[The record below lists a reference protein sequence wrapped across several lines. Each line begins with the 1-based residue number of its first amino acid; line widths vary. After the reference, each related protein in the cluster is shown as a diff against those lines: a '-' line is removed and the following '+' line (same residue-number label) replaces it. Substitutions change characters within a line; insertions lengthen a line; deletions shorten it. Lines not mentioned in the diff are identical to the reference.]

1 MRKAVSRLLMGGM
14 VFIVA
19 GLILQSSFV
28 YAQQKVEPSNE
39 AKWYFSPGIGW
50 QDWQGDEECDDA
62 FLLDARLG
70 YDYNEWWSF
79 EGFFYTAP
87 YIKEKM
93 RNRWYPKNDP
103 NGSYREVSMVDGT
116 PGEKFGD
123 TFMAAVGSDALFH
136 FTRWERLDPYLTLGL
151 AASWYGDEINGHN
164 FDVAIRGGGGVMWH
178 FNDEWAVRGDFRAFL
193 VGNDTE
199 ANSMIDAGVVWTWGA
214 RVPAK
219 IVATGGPLDS
229 DRDGL
234 TDVEEE
240 KWKTNPYDPDT
251 DKDGLKD
258 GEEVYTYKTDPLN
271 PDTDAD
277 RLKDGDE
284 VHKHTT
290 DPLDADTDDGG
301 VVDGHEVLEDNTD
314 PRAGHG
320 NDDLVLFELY
330 IQFEYDKAIIKTEYY
345 KQLDVIG
352 KVLARHS
359 KATAKVEGHC
369 DQFKTTGHISL
380 APHNKKLSKDR
391 AKAVVEYLI
400 SNCQIAS
407 GRLSS
412 NGYGFERPKDPKKVD
427 LVNGN
432 PENRR
437 VEIYIKGVDKTKAQ
451 LESEGYVIPEVDPTP
466 PVPEKK

>member
-1 MRKAVSRLLMGGM
+1 MRNVLSRLLMFGAAF
-14 VFIVA
+14 VVA
-19 GLILQSSFV
+19 GLILQSNHA
-28 YAQQKVEPSNE
+28 YAQQKIEPTNE

-50 QDWQGDEECDDA
+50 QDWQGDEEADDA
-62 FLLDARLG
+62 VLLSARLG
-70 YDYNEWWSF
+70 YDYNEWWGF
-79 EGFFYTAP
+79 EGSFYTAP

-93 RNRWYPKNDP
+93 RWRRFPNDV
-103 NGSYREVSMVDGT
+103 GDYQWVSMVDGT
-116 PGEKFGD
+116 PGEKFGS
-123 TFMAAVGSDALFH
+123 TYMAGLALDGLFH
-136 FTRWERLDPYLTLGL
+136 FTRWERLDPYLALGV
-151 AASWYGDEINGHN
+151 AAVWYGHEINGKS
-164 FDVAIRGGGGVMWH
+164 FDPAIRGGGGVMWH
-178 FNDEWAVRGDFRAFL
+178 FNDEWAVRADFRAFL
-193 VGNDTE
+193 AGNDVQ

-214 RVPAK
+214 RVPAQ

-234 TDVEEE
+234 TDVDEG

-271 PDTDAD
+271 PDSDAD
-277 RLKDGDE
+277 LLKDGDE
-284 VHKHTT
+284 VHKYTT
-290 DPLDADTDDGG
+290 DPMDADTDDGG
-301 VVDGHEVLEDNTD
+301 VVDGHEVLEDGTD

-320 NDDLVLFELY
+320 SDDLVLYELY
-330 IQFEYDKAIIKTEYY
+330 IQFEYDKAIIKTDYY

-352 KVLARHS
+352 KVLGRHP

-369 DQFKTTGHISL
+369 DQFKTKGHISD
-380 APHNKKLSKDR
+380 AVHNKKLSKER
-391 AKAVVEYLI
+391 AKSVVEYLV
-400 SNCQIAS
+400 SKCQIES

-451 LESEGYVIPEVDPTP
+451 LESEGYVIPAVDPTP
-466 PVPEKK
+466 PVPQNK